1 MEPNIYKAS
10 AQRAKAEKLANQLE
24 ALTMTSETA
33 ARLSPLEWR
42 RMAVFAKVNP
52 PSEETQ
58 ALAIDAMKAREEAR
72 AKAEAW
78 SEEPLVSQFVN

>member
-33 ARLSPLEWR
+33 ARLSQLEWR
-42 RMAVFAKVNP
+42 CMAVFAKVNP
-52 PSEETQ
+52 PSDETQ
-58 ALAIDAMKAREEAR
+58 ALAIDAMKAREEAK
-72 AKAEAW
+72 AKAAAW
-78 SEEPLVSQFVN
+78 TEEELFSRFVN